1 MIKRSMSKIKCLDA
15 RAYRVLILLFLI
27 ALNGGIS
34 SQAFIKHETNLAEIP
49 SSSFIFSGDLN
60 NDNKTDLVFSE
71 YIALGTATIDSFEF
85 VDIKDVTAVSDVDQD
100 GWLDLIQVDQI
111 LFNDEGVFNTMHT
124 FDTSLDDLFPDMN
137 PDFLGRR
144 KETSLTV
151 DFDGDSDYD
160 IIQVV
165 VIDYDFGA
173 AGEEYYRNLILIE
186 NQGDR
191 NLVIKETRLWISEFG
206 NYAPTPLYVDVVDV
220 NGDGKEELINKSTLG
235 DTFLFFIEDSKEI
248 EFHDWRIK
256 VGDLDGDSNMEI
268 VLHDGIF
275 EVRNIDTTLVK
286 IKDIDFE
293 HPSLLADLDS
303 DDDLDFINYT
313 YDKIIWRE
321 NTNLFFSQPSVIYE
335 DQNISINNY
344 HVVDINLDG
353 KEDLLILDNQEKPI
367 WLENVSNFLKVDGK
381 IRMDLMGACNSD
393 SSSYF
398 LQDIKVIGANNNF
411 NYSSFSSEDGS
422 FSFSFPEHDFN
433 LSVANLPDHFTVS
446 PGTILIDSSTQILYD
461 FCVNPNEDLTD
472 LAVDLVSDLP
482 PVPGFSHELE
492 LVCSNLGTT
501 VESAQINV
509 VIDDDRVEF
518 ISANPAPIGMSE
530 NVLIFE
536 VSELFPLAK
545 EKIKIEFKLI
555 EPPTNLI
562 GDSLHYEAFI
572 SPGLTDVYHDNN
584 GANLDQEIVSGY
596 DPNDIAVL
604 EGSKIYIENVSRYL
618 HYVIRFQ
625 NTGTSEAVNI
635 SIKSPLDDVLDWE
648 SLEIVSSS
656 HVSKASVNNYG
667 LLEFRFDNI
676 NLPDSSANLELSQGF
691 VMYKIKPSQNAQVA
705 DIISAQADIYFDFN
719 SAITTNRVSTRIIQD
734 DDKDGFEVQ
743 EDCDDMNPT
752 IYPGATEI
760 PDNGIDEDCD
770 GEDETT
776 SAVDNNSLSHI
787 AVFPNPSTGLF
798 NFSEEIDYLE
808 LYDMRGKKLLVQEKL
823 RSVHLAGFHPGMYLA
838 KIRKGERRGLLKLF
852 VLK

>member
-1 MIKRSMSKIKCLDA
+1 MSKIKCLDA